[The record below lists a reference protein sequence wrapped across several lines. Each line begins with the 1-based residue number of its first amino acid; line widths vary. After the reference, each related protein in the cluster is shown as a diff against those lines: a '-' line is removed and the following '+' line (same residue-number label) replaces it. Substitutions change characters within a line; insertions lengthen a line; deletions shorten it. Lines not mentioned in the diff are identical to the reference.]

1 MEGKRYTLAIGIC
14 DSMSAVA
21 CQIASV
27 DAGGNRPKAVSCSD
41 GVLLGGDK
49 NYLPVLATA
58 LPTSFIVPDEG
69 CECVCHDARSALTGL
84 YDTLFHRVFKI
95 YRPSEIPLPRSCH
108 VVKPH
113 GRSLRLSFQA
123 EGLAFKE
130 MVSAISSVEGKTGNI
145 VSRQQ

>member
-1 MEGKRYTLAIGIC
+1 MFR
-14 DSMSAVA
+14 
-21 CQIASV
+21 
-27 DAGGNRPKAVSCSD
+27 R
-41 GVLLGGDK
+41 GVVGWGH
-49 NYLPVLATA
+49 NNLPVLATA
-58 LPTSFIVPDEG
+58 LPKSFIVPDEG

-130 MVSAISSVEGKTGNI
+130 MVSAISSVDGKTGI
-145 VSRQQ
+145 TVSRQL